1 MDWKMNFYKEKMW
14 PYFIVWNFCIFKN
27 LGQFYKVVFFPCQN
41 SFFIPYRPKSHIFSF
56 TCKCRKLF
64 WAITQP
70 HTKFL
75 APHWK
80 LMSAVMSQNFMWI
93 GQLVQELS
101 PKNLFS
107 DLVLYQV
114 ALMALLAGIWLNLLL
129 LVVATRSIWN
139 FDHRISRK
147 KVIGGCHGKDPHC
160 TLCN

>member
-1 MDWKMNFYKEKMW
+1 
-14 PYFIVWNFCIFKN
+14 
-27 LGQFYKVVFFPCQN
+27 
-41 SFFIPYRPKSHIFSF
+41 
-56 TCKCRKLF
+56 
-64 WAITQP
+64 
-70 HTKFL
+70 
-75 APHWK
+75 
-80 LMSAVMSQNFMWI
+80 MSAVMSQNFMKI

-114 ALMALLAGIWLNLLL
+114 ALMALLSGIWLNLLL

-160 TLCN
+160 IQVTVDDFSDSAYQCA

>member
-1 MDWKMNFYKEKMW
+1 
-14 PYFIVWNFCIFKN
+14 
-27 LGQFYKVVFFPCQN
+27 
-41 SFFIPYRPKSHIFSF
+41 
-56 TCKCRKLF
+56 
-64 WAITQP
+64 
-70 HTKFL
+70 
-75 APHWK
+75 
-80 LMSAVMSQNFMWI
+80 MSAVMSQNFMKI

-147 KVIGGCHGKDPHC
+147 KVIGGGHGKDPHC
-160 TLCN
+160 ILLYLHYNLKELGPGLTGGARSAPIREYITFID